1 MASMRTLV
9 LAAVAALAVAGPA
22 MAQDASHPWDAT
34 WVGDWDS
41 PDDSGVQVIVTND
54 QVVGFFIH
62 GDYVMPDATEPLGAD
77 GSLSFTWS
85 DGKATLKADG
95 DAREL
100 VVDENGQAERVVT
113 LTQGD

>member
-1 MASMRTLV
+1 MRIFLLMLALLV
-9 LAAVAALAVAGPA
+9 APLQPVAA
-22 MAQDASHPWDAT
+22 QSTDHPWDAT

-41 PDDSGVQVIVTND
+41 ADDDGVQVIVTGD

-62 GDYVMPDATEPLGAD
+62 GDYVEPDSTAPLAAD
-77 GSLSFTWS
+77 GSLAFTWPN
-85 DGKATLKADG
+85 GKATLRMDG

-100 VVDENGQAERVVT
+100 VVDENGHAERVVN

>member
-1 MASMRTLV
+1 MRTLLLATV
-9 LAAVAALAVAGPA
+9 VTLSLAAPAA
-22 MAQDASHPWDAT
+22 AQDASHPWDAT

-41 PDDSGVQVIVTND
+41 PDDSGVQVIVTGD

-62 GDYVMPDATEPLGAD
+62 GDYVMPDSTAPIGAD
-77 GSLSFTWS
+77 GSLGFTWAN
-85 DGKATLKADG
+85 GKATLKMDG

-100 VVDENGQAERVVT
+100 VVDEKGQAERVVT

>member
-1 MASMRTLV
+1 MRTFL
-9 LAAVAALAVAGPA
+9 LTAAVAFFIVGSAA
-22 MAQDASHPWDAT
+22 AQDASHPWDAT

-41 PDDSGVQVIVTND
+41 PDDSGVQIIVTGD

-62 GDYVMPDATEPLGAD
+62 GDYVMPDSTAPLGAD
-77 GSLSFTWS
+77 GSLGFTWAN
-85 DGKATLKADG
+85 GKATLKMDG
-95 DAREL
+95 DTREL